1 MVGELMAEGHP
12 DVAIDPLAFVKW
24 HQAYGGYTILPV
36 FELSL
41 QYTDPL

>member
-12 DVAIDPLAFVKW
+12 DVAIDPVKW